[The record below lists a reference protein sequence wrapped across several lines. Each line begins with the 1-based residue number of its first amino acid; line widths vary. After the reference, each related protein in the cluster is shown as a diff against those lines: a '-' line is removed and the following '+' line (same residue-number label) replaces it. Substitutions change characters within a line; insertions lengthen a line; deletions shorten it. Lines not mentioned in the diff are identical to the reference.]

1 MGRGHTHLLS
11 SSSLLLSVF
20 LLIALEHV
28 HEIEAGAV
36 STSVFE
42 RNLVTDKVDYRSILA
57 ENDRYWVNTSHR
69 HFTGSV
75 LGYVTPWNGKGY
87 DIAKTFR
94 AKFTH
99 ISPVWYQ
106 LRNGDNGGLVLTGS
120 HDVDAGWIEAVRVNG
135 LPRIVPRVVLEMD
148 EVQKL
153 LTQKSKQKTAIRLIV
168 DECKLRGYDGIV
180 FEAWFTWMAAQAL
193 ESPDLR
199 NKALLFLEQLGKA
212 LHATPVTHNST
223 TSSSAA
229 TSPRHLQL
237 IFVIPPPHPKAG
249 AIAFTNEDL
258 TRLDPYLDGVS
269 LMTYDFSNAHR
280 PGFSAPITW
289 VKSVLKFLLP
299 SVKPKFGE
307 WVYPTLYETDVEK
320 EAEGEE
326 DKKAEEA
333 EKKRGEKEARV
344 EEEEEEEEW
353 EDEEWE
359 EDEIVSNAF
368 LASLDEE
375 DYESESDGR
384 EGVDDQEEV
393 RRERMEQEEEEED
406 EELEEGDKDGGEED
420 VVDEKEIWEDEEEDV
435 EEEEGDKEARDYR
448 RTVVKLKAGTE
459 DVEEESELEDDEE
472 EEEEDEDEEKG
483 DEEGKEDERDEG
495 VVIATVQGKRSGS
508 TNPPK
513 MSRYL
518 AEVKVTRQRRMKALL
533 RLRPVAARGVVR
545 TIMPTPWSAYSNL
558 FDLPEG
564 SEEALKSSSSLST
577 IGNPSGASSR

>member
-353 EDEEWE
+353 E
-359 EDEIVSNAF
+359 
-368 LASLDEE
+368 
-375 DYESESDGR
+375 
-384 EGVDDQEEV
+384 
-393 RRERMEQEEEEED
+393 
-406 EELEEGDKDGGEED
+406 
-420 VVDEKEIWEDEEEDV
+420 
-435 EEEEGDKEARDYR
+435 
-448 RTVVKLKAGTE
+448 
-459 DVEEESELEDDEE
+459 EE
-472 EEEEDEDEEKG
+472 EEEEVRVEEELDYDGYGRHGRELKSF
-483 DEEGKEDERDEG
+483 DSEGMAGRG
-495 VVIATVQGKRSGS
+495 GATGNLAAKVFQGLNFYGNHFILPSNGG
-508 TNPPK
+508 PIVGHE
-513 MSRYL
+513 YL
-518 AEVKVTRQRRMKALL
+518 ALLERKQPSSIEWTPEMGEHSFKFTEGEKNQKHEVYFPTLPSIAL
-533 RLRPVAARGVVR
+533 RLREAMFWGTGVS
-545 TIMPTPWSAYSNL
+545 IWEIGQGLDY
-558 FDLPEG
+558 FYDL
-564 SEEALKSSSSLST
+564 L
-577 IGNPSGASSR
+577 